1 MLEMLFSEMVSL
13 HLSMSIQEKNEVNVK
28 KKMFR
33 SDQLQGAEA
42 HGYWLYL
49 LHRCRMVSNHVYILR
64 LEK

>member
-13 HLSMSIQEKNEVNVK
+13 HLSMSVQEKNEVNVK

-42 HGYWLYL
+42 PGVLA
-49 LHRCRMVSNHVYILR
+49 VSSS
-64 LEK
+64 